1 MKLTLSLL
9 FLETQKM
16 LAIIA
21 GLSHDC
27 QSYQQS
33 VRPSLTGFQ
42 FQAFCLHPDKPSDG
56 FIKNCYAGNFICDK
70 MH

>member
-1 MKLTLSLL
+1 MRLTLFFL

-16 LAIIA
+16 PEIIA

-33 VRPSLTGFQ
+33 WPSLTGFQ
-42 FQAFCLHPDKPSDG
+42 FQTFCPHPDKPSDG

-70 MH
+70 MP